1 MTDLVLSSR
10 QGNGVV
16 PAVHPATAA
25 DRPFSEVMEQ
35 CNAIASAGELIPV
48 CYRGKPGAVLLAK
61 MWADRHLD
69 GDLFTTMQH
78 IVPINGKP
86 YVSAEIRVELATGK
100 GYDLLVLE
108 SDDNHCRLQVTDP
121 QGRTSTVLAIMP
133 DWDTPTRADI
143 EVRPAAADL
152 RKDTWKDRRSDM
164 LYALVCRVADRRLVR
179 SGAAL
184 LDAAQDYATEPDPLD
199 VLTSASPEV
208 AVELVV
214 GDDEPTEAER
224 AADPPAPAM
233 DDIAG
238 IQAAREQHLL
248 AVAER
253 VGLKAPKVATIKQ
266 GSEIARHAGLPAV
279 ATLAQLCHPDNDR
292 VYQAVLDWIE
302 IVK

>member
-10 QGNGVV
+10 QANG
-16 PAVHPATAA
+16 AAAHPAAATA
-25 DRPFSEVMEQ
+25 RPFSEVMEQ

-86 YVSAEIRVELATGK
+86 YVSAEMRVELASAK
-100 GYDLLVLE
+100 GYDILVLE
-108 SDDNHCRLQVTDP
+108 SDDSHCRLQVTDP
-121 QGRTSTVLAIMP
+121 KGRTSTVLAIMP

-143 EVRPAAADL
+143 EVRPAAPDL
-152 RKDTWKDRRSDM
+152 RKDTWKDRASDM
-164 LYALVCRVADRRLVR
+164 LYALGCRVADRRLVR

-184 LDAAQDYATEPDPLD
+184 LDAAQDYTTEPDPLD

-208 AVELVV
+208 ADELVV
-214 GDDEPTEAER
+214 GDDEPTEAEM
-224 AADPPAPAM
+224 AADPPVPAM

-238 IQAAREQHLL
+238 IQSAREQHLL
-248 AVAER
+248 VAAELA
-253 VGLKAPKVATIKQ
+253 GIKAPKVSVLKQ
-266 GSEIARHAGLPAV
+266 GSEIARHAGLPNV
-279 ATLAQLCHPDNDR
+279 ATLAKLCHPDNDQ

-302 IVK
+302 TQ